1 MIEKQ
6 KDSHDL
12 KYMKICPIC
21 GNTFV
26 TNVEHRQACK
36 ACLEKSNPKTV
47 SQMLQ
52 TLEILGWSDLI
63 DSRWKDK
70 VIEHMQVFYDRK
82 VPMIDIYKLLE
93 IVLW

>member
-1 MIEKQ
+1 MEWI
-6 KDSHDL
+6 
-12 KYMKICPIC
+12 KICPIC
-21 GNTFV
+21 GNTFE

-36 ACLEKSNPKTV
+36 VCLEKSNPKTV

-70 VIEHMQVFYDRK
+70 VIELMQVKKKRK